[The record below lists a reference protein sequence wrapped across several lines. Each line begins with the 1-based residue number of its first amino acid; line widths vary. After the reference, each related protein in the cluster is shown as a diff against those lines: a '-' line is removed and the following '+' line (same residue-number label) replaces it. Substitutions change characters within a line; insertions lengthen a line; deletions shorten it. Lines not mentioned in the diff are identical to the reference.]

1 MVRKYKIG
9 EWHPKEYED
18 NGKTLLWGKDLT
30 EEQINLMED
39 GEIFTLLD
47 EHGEFRSNVL
57 MDSYG
62 MLRRGEDNTM
72 MPEKE
77 LSMNRSYG
85 IGR

>member
-9 EWHPKEYED
+9 EWHPKEYKD

-30 EEQINLMED
+30 KEQINLMED

-47 EHGEFRSNVL
+47 EDGKFRSNVL

-62 MLRRGEDNTM
+62 MLKGRYKR
-72 MPEKE
+72 
-77 LSMNRSYG
+77 
-85 IGR
+85 IGRNN